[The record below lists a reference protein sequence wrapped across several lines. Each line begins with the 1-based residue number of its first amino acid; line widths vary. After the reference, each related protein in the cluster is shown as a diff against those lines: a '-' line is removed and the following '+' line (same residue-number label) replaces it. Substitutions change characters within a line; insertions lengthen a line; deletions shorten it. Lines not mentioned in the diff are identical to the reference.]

1 MMRSLLALCFLVLAV
16 AVVSAEDEEMSM
28 PGRQI
33 DELQLSDA
41 EREALDLQLMRA
53 RNNPE
58 LNPDLYQGDIMLT
71 DEQRKALEE
80 RKVMNDSSYWWPK
93 AADGYVNVNYRFAAP
108 SINQTMVR
116 RAISS
121 WETNTCI
128 RFHEITSA
136 DGKPH
141 LIFQDNNSGCNS
153 NIGRIYFWNGQPV
166 NLAPGCLTLLGIPVH
181 EIGHAM
187 GFNHEQSRSDRDD
200 YVIVMFGNI
209 LTSMASNFDKRGTIN
224 FGVPYDYSSVMHYD
238 SYAFTSNGNETLIA
252 KNPYGQLFMGQRDGF
267 SFMDKRIANLQYN
280 CTAVY
285 LRNCG
290 ATTDPCQNYGY
301 YGPNCKCECPPGTSG
316 TNCEILIKPYLDALV
331 STKSNNSRTITTE
344 GVVTSP
350 GYPAP
355 IASVDEYIQIITA
368 PACKKVRLTFTAF
381 GLISRASASD
391 NSCYFQQL
399 IVRRSD
405 ILASQPYCG
414 TEILSGQ
421 VFESVGNR
429 MVLHFISRL
438 NWVRPGY
445 SATITFVQD
454 QTSPNCTSTTSAST
468 STTTS
473 TTTTRTTTTSTTT
486 KPTTATP
493 TTTKPTTTTPTTTT
507 TSKPTTTT
515 TKSTE
520 RTTTKPTTTTTKP
533 TTTTTKPT
541 TTTTKPTTTI
551 TIRTTTTTTKPTTTT
566 IKPTTT
572 KPIKVNNGR
581 K

>member
-1 MMRSLLALCFLVLAV
+1 MLLIL
-16 AVVSAEDEEMSM
+16 
-28 PGRQI
+28 
-33 DELQLSDA
+33 
-41 EREALDLQLMRA
+41 A

-166 NLAPGCLTLLGIPVH
+166 NLAPGWIPVH

-280 CTAVY
+280 CT
-285 LRNCG
+285 
-290 ATTDPCQNYGY
+290 
-301 YGPNCKCECPPGTSG
+301 
-316 TNCEILIKPYLDALV
+316 
-331 STKSNNSRTITTE
+331 
-344 GVVTSP
+344 
-350 GYPAP
+350 
-355 IASVDEYIQIITA
+355 VDEYIQIITA

-454 QTSPNCTSTTSAST
+454 QTSPNW
-468 STTTS
+468 
-473 TTTTRTTTTSTTT
+473 
-486 KPTTATP
+486 
-493 TTTKPTTTTPTTTT
+493 
-507 TSKPTTTT
+507 
-515 TKSTE
+515 
-520 RTTTKPTTTTTKP
+520 
-533 TTTTTKPT
+533 
-541 TTTTKPTTTI
+541 
-551 TIRTTTTTTKPTTTT
+551 
-566 IKPTTT
+566 
-572 KPIKVNNGR
+572 
-581 K
+581 